1 MKIDTA
7 LITPNLNEVPAI
19 ARQAEAMGFD
29 ALWMAETSHNPFLP
43 LAIAAEHT
51 TRIELGT
58 AIAIAFARSPMVLAN
73 IGWDLAAQSGGR
85 FIMGLGT
92 QVKAHNERRFSV
104 TWESPGPKL
113 REVILSLR
121 AIWDCWQ
128 DGTRLNFRGQFY
140 TFTLMSPFFNPGPI
154 EHPDIPIYI
163 AGVNRYLCRL
173 AGELCQGFHVHP
185 LHTVKYLQEVT
196 LPSVE
201 QGLAKSGRTRSDIEL
216 SSAVFVITGANEDE
230 MAAAREQVR
239 AQVAFYASTPSYRPV
254 MEIHGWG
261 ETGQRLSAMAARR
274 KWAEMPM
281 LITDA
286 MLEHFAVTGS
296 YDEIAQQA
304 KARYEGLLDRVTFY
318 VPFRPGMDEDR
329 WRSIIRIFHE

>member
-1 MKIDTA
+1 VKIDTA
-7 LITPNLNEVPAI
+7 LMTPNLNEVPAI